1 MRYIVWLVG
10 SRDHAAEVYARIG
23 AVDHMMDGAGGR
35 LNSAYLESDDTHEN
49 VVGIVDY
56 AVLMLGE
63 RVRRDSVGSADR
75 ENGNNRRER
84 IHYNPHMFDGT
95 PVDLGNAPTPG
106 RSYNMDSE
114 EDVLA

>member
-1 MRYIVWLVG
+1 MRYIVWLAG
-10 SRDHAAEVYARIG
+10 DRAHASEVYARIG

-49 VVGIVDY
+49 VVGIVGY

-63 RVRRDSVGSADR
+63 RVRLDSVRSADR

-84 IHYNPHMFDGT
+84 IHYDPHMFDGT
-95 PVDLGNAPTPG
+95 PVDLGNVPAPG
-106 RSYNMDSE
+106 RIYNMDSE